1 MIALVQVR
9 RSPLIRGN
17 QMTSKGL
24 NHPRKEPEHRLVVRA
39 NIRNR
44 RIELGIPQRELAEI
58 LGVAYQFI
66 QKIESHN
73 PACFKESPS
82 IERLWTIAEALK
94 CLPHDLLIPGRFK
107 GPPEDEDLRQHRVDL
122 PRL

>member
-1 MIALVQVR
+1 M
-9 RSPLIRGN
+9 
-17 QMTSKGL
+17 SKSF

-82 IERLWTIAEALK
+82 IERL
-94 CLPHDLLIPGRFK
+94 
-107 GPPEDEDLRQHRVDL
+107 
-122 PRL
+122 